1 MSSKSAIALVQDRH
15 GREIKLVRAHIQTAR
30 EGVLAGADQT
40 VIDHARIWIPQL
52 VEDTIGLGI
61 PVQVEWPVDTLPNLL
76 CILLLRS
83 TPVGD
88 PSEVEYSQL
97 ALVFFT
103 DHVTDLAELARSELC
118 TIEWAEL
125 AKDG

>member
-103 DHVTDLAELARSELC
+103 DHVTDRKSVV
-118 TIEWAEL
+118 
-125 AKDG
+125 